1 MKKVLVSLLVF
12 FLAFLMIHAA
22 NLKPYIMAGVEKGDT
37 ASVVKKTENMLK
49 NAGFK
54 IVGAYSPMQDG
65 NRTVICATHELVEKS
80 VLTVGGLTAFGSVIR
95 FGIFRNGDTVE
106 VSYINPLYWA
116 NAYYRS
122 DFPRV
127 EKNYRSLA
135 GKISNA
141 LNGLE
146 EVRNTGFGS
155 KNGKSVE
162 KLRKY
167 SYMIGMPK
175 FDKVVTIAEKTDHDE
190 MVRRIRKNLAS
201 KLGGSVLVYEVG
213 YPGKDL
219 TLFGV
224 GLWGKKGEKKFLP
237 VIDYKQPRHVA
248 FMPYELLVMKDRVV
262 MLHGRF
268 RIALSFPD
276 LTMGTFMKIVSTP
289 GDIVNSMR
297 ILTIVK

>member
-1 MKKVLVSLLVF
+1 MKKMLFVLPVF
-12 FLAFLMIHAA
+12 LLAFMMANAA
-22 NLKPYIMAGVEKGDT
+22 NLKPYIMAGIEKGDYAT
-37 ASVVKKTENMLK
+37 VIQKTEKLLK
-49 NAGFK
+49 NGGFK
-54 IVGAYSPMQDG
+54 IVGKYSPMQDQ
-65 NRTVICATHELVEKS
+65 NRTVICATHELIEKS
-80 VLTVGGLTAFGSVIR
+80 VMAVGGLTAFGSAIR
-95 FGIFRNGDTVE
+95 FGIYRNGQDIE
-106 VSYINPLYWA
+106 ISYINPLYWA

-127 EKNYRSLA
+127 EKNY
-135 GKISNA
+135 NA
-141 LNGLE
+141 LVEKIAGLFKSLKGY
-146 EVRNTGFGS
+146 RNSEFGS
-155 KNGKSVE
+155 KKGKSVE

-175 FDKVVTIAEKTDHDE
+175 FDKVVTIANKSNHDQ
-190 MVRRIRKNLAS
+190 MVKRIRKNLAS

-213 YPGKDL
+213 YPGKNM

-224 GLWGKKGEKKFLP
+224 GLWGQKGEKKFLP
-237 VIDYKQPRHVA
+237 VIDIKQPRHVA